1 MIMDMGLIL
10 GVLGAVLGWLG
21 FMEKRVRDIM
31 SDVDKKIETNNK
43 INEVIQIGLKEDIAR
58 LEAKIDMLLNFSLN
72 RNRTDGK

>member
-1 MIMDMGLIL
+1 MDMGLIL